1 MPLSETLAV
10 LIINNSFIL
19 AGALIKYIGSSE
31 CMKFM
36 CCRGGIEIRDLHHAH
51 ICHHRERNKS
61 EQWELLPQEKLKC
74 KLHKKLNNTQYVY
87 AEKTTNKSRFYDA
100 LIKNSRAD

>member
-51 ICHHRERNKS
+51 MPPQGE
-61 EQWELLPQEKLKC
+61 EQIGTMVITPTGEAKM
-74 KLHKKLNNTQYVY
+74 
-87 AEKTTNKSRFYDA
+87 
-100 LIKNSRAD
+100 